1 MRAQVRLGGDVPG
14 APLVD
19 LQTVANGNAEG
30 LRLVDVTTD
39 AGGLPTSHV
48 EMVINETTIEALP
61 YSGELGSPLVSPGT
75 GRSPWRA
82 ASSASPRVIVITGD
96 GVTAPTMPRQSA
108 SGMDVELFPY
118 CWHAYRRDADFRGRI
133 DPCHDR
139 RRRLGRALAQ
149 EAKDARDAVKPLY
162 GTGAPAASIGIPG
175 SWYRDMTDPLSPL
188 EYFKTAAGWQGPA
201 ACAAIRVAM
210 SWRSGSSKRRLR
222 FQSQS
227 APM

>member
-1 MRAQVRLGGDVPG
+1 MANVAYLPIQVDRYGAAVRQIYIKGLDLSGIAMRAQVRLGGDVPG

-82 ASSASPRVIVITGD
+82 ASSASPRVNLSSP
-96 GVTAPTMPRQSA
+96 VTASRAPTMP
-108 SGMDVELFPY
+108 P
-118 CWHAYRRDADFRGRI
+118 
-133 DPCHDR
+133 
-139 RRRLGRALAQ
+139 
-149 EAKDARDAVKPLY
+149 
-162 GTGAPAASIGIPG
+162 SIGQ
-175 SWYRDMTDPLSPL
+175 RDGRRAFPLL
-188 EYFKTAAGWQGPA
+188 LACVPA
-201 ACAAIRVAM
+201 
-210 SWRSGSSKRRLR
+210 RR
-222 FQSQS
+222 
-227 APM
+227 